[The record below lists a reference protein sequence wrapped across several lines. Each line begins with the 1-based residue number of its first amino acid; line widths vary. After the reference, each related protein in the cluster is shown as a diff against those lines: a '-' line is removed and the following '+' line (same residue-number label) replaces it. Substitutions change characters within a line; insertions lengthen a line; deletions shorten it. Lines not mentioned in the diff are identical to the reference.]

1 MERSKMVLLGALLG
15 TAVGLGVA
23 VGYALVTNED
33 LRRRI
38 TGNVKGLYESS
49 RARVS
54 EMSEEAAMRTARITK
69 NPKINQDWV
78 AQQWE
83 SLGL

>member
-15 TAVGLGVA
+15 TAVGVGVA

-38 TGNVKGLYESS
+38 TGGVRGLYETS
-49 RARVS
+49 RAKVS
-54 EMSEEAAMRTARITK
+54 EMSEEAALRTARITK
-69 NPKINQDWV
+69 NPRVNQDWV

-83 SLGL
+83 NIGL